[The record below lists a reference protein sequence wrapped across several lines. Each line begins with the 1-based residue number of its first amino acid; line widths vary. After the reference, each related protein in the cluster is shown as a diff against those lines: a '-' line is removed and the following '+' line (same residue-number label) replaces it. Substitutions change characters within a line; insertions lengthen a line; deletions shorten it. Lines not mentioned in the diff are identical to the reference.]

1 MAKTKKKGMS
11 KKSKAVV
18 KKIISGIRK
27 DFEKAKKQN
36 IAAGGTGSFADI
48 ALKSLND
55 ATDRMEATATYD
67 DFKDWR
73 AKHKLNDDEL
83 RNVINND
90 PKTKREIR
98 AHNDYLKTFEGK
110 TFEPAKR
117 VIGDQGVDLF
127 NQAVS
132 MRRQETLKT
141 PEQEEAVRSQIE
153 GLLDQPA
160 YRDVQLGQR
169 PGAEPQAGITP
180 AGPQPASQV
189 VADQLR
195 NLIGQATPPPTPPDE
210 PRDPDKPAAKEDQPT
225 QQPELIRPIAQ
236 ELINIGQQAYER
248 GAPEIPRFG
257 VGRPQSPR
265 LRAYDELINRMRPER
280 TTAQRAAAA
289 LAPYGTQGG
298 ASLGQIIG
306 TALGGPGLGTVAGG
320 AAGALGGLGL
330 GTALSRLSR
339 PEPELAKLGRLISGT
354 RAGWLRGGTRGL
366 AGLISG
372 EDPRSTLRT
381 GFGLFRRRAPQGR
394 VGRLR
399 QRLGSGVRTA
409 GEWLGQPGRA
419 EQIRS
424 GLEIGEAAIDLG
436 RELGLGRLLGRG
448 ARGLGQRLGIFPQE
462 PQYTPQ
468 GDLAG
473 MAINPVLAGFVPA
486 LQQQAERYM
495 GRPLPAEMFARGLDA
510 QMLAAIGPQLASQEI
525 KQSAIRGK
533 RQALAQRKAGI
544 EVNRATQEALSRLT
558 GQQQEQAF
566 GRAVRREGLRGREMV
581 ERARMQA
588 QRNQLAQAEA
598 LSGQQVRLQMPL
610 ERIPQQPGAA
620 EALMATAGAVQQATT
635 PFVQSRI
642 MQALNQPAPIQV
654 NPVATSPTRLT
665 SSDYDVSIT

>member
-11 KKSKAVV
+11 KKSRAVV
-18 KKIISGIRK
+18 KKILVGLRK
-27 DFEKAKKQN
+27 DFDKAKKQD

-55 ATDRMEATATYD
+55 AADRMEITATYD

-73 AKHKLNDDEL
+73 AKHKLSDAEA

-98 AHNDYLKTFEGK
+98 AHNDFLKTFEGK

-117 VIGDQGVDLF
+117 VIGDTGIDLF
-127 NQAVS
+127 NQAAN
-132 MRRQETLKT
+132 MRSQETLKT

-153 GLLDQPA
+153 GLLGQPA
-160 YRDVQLGQR
+160 YRDVQQ
-169 PGAEPQAGITP
+169 GATPRAGGTQ
-180 AGPQPASQV
+180 AGPQPASTV
-189 VADQLR
+189 IADQLR
-195 NLIGQATPPPTPPDE
+195 NLIGQAAPPPPGE
-210 PRDPDKPAAKEDQPT
+210 PGDTDDGAAKEGQP
-225 QQPELIRPIAQ
+225 QRPELLRPMAQ

-248 GAPEIPRFG
+248 GAPETPRFG
-257 VGRPQSPR
+257 TGRPQSQT

-289 LAPYGTQGG
+289 VAPYGAQGG
-298 ASLGQIIG
+298 ASIGQLIG
-306 TALGGPGLGTVAGG
+306 TALGGPGFGTVAGG

-330 GTALSRLSR
+330 GAALNKLSR
-339 PEPELAKLGRLISGT
+339 PEPELAQLGRLLSGT

-399 QRLGSGVRTA
+399 QSLGSGVRTA

-419 EQIRS
+419 EQIRT
-424 GLEIGEAAIDLG
+424 GLEIGEAAMGLG
-436 RELGLGRLLGRG
+436 RELGLDKLLARG
-448 ARGLGQRLGIFPQE
+448 ARGLGQRLGIFPQT
-462 PQYTPQ
+462 PQQYTPQ

-495 GRPLPAEMFARGLDA
+495 GRQLPAEMFTRGLDA
-510 QMLAAIGPQLASQEI
+510 QMLAAIGPQLARQEI

-598 LSGQQVRLQMPL
+598 LSGQQVKLQMPL
-610 ERIPQQPGAA
+610 ERIPQQPGVP
-620 EALMATAGAVQQATT
+620 EALMATGSALQQATT

-642 MQALNQPAPIQV
+642 MQALNQSAPIQV